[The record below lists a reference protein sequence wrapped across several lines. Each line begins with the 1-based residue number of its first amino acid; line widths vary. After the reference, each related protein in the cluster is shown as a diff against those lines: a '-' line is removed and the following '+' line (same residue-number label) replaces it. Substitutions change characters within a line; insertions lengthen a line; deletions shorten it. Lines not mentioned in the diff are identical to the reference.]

1 MEYCVKIPIQV
12 PNQLKVQTFK
22 WNSNGYKK
30 LKAIFCSPKVDLSL
44 LFNDG
49 KEIFMRGFE
58 YGEVKHTAPNN
69 RVFHID
75 KPLKDEVIIG
85 VVGKT
90 EAQSAVYLIVE
101 K

>member
-1 MEYCVKIPIQV
+1 MESLIKIPINV
-12 PNQLKVQTFK
+12 PSELKVQTFS
-22 WNSNGYKK
+22 WNSGSYKK

-49 KEIFMRGFE
+49 KEVFMRGFE

-69 RVFHID
+69 RAFYLD
-75 KPLKDEVIIG
+75 KELQNEVIIG
-85 VVGKT
+85 VVSKT
-90 EAQSAVYLIVE
+90 EAQSSVYLIVE